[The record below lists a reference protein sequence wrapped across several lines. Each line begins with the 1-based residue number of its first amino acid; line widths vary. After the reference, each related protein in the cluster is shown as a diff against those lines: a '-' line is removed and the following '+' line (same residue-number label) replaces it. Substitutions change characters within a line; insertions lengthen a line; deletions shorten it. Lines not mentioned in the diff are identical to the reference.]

1 MTTTVEDVGTAAS
14 ILQLGN
20 RFCHAKAL
28 LTAVRLDL
36 FTVLDEGPAT
46 PGELRDRL
54 GLHGRGLADFLALL
68 AALGLLRRDAD
79 GRYRNADG
87 ADRHLVSGR
96 PGAVGGFLR
105 GADINLYPVYGELA
119 QALRTGRPQGRVDYT
134 GMLDDPVATGQFVRM
149 MDGLTQGLGAPLTAA
164 LEGVEYHSVLDVG
177 GCRGHLLGQLL
188 AARPDVRGHVFDL
201 PQLEPFFHEYQAELG
216 RTGQAVFHP
225 GDFFQDPLPAADVLV
240 LGHILHD
247 WDPEQRQEL
256 LDKAFEAVNPG
267 GALLVYDRMLG
278 ELADDTENLAA
289 SLHMLL
295 VTDGGAEYTVA
306 ELRAQA
312 AAAGFGAVT
321 HRRLADYDTLVV
333 CRKELRG

>member
-1 MTTTVEDVGTAAS
+1 MTTTVENVGTAAH

-20 RFCHAKAL
+20 RFCTAKAL

-46 PGELRDRL
+46 TEGLRQRL
-54 GLHGRGLADFLALL
+54 GLHGRGLADFLELL
-68 AALGLLRRDAD
+68 TSLGLLRRDAD
-79 GRYRNADG
+79 GRYRNAEG
-87 ADRHLVSGR
+87 ADRFLVASR

-105 GADINLYPVYGELA
+105 GADINLYPVYADLA

-134 GMLDDPVATGQFVRM
+134 GMLDDPVATGHFVRM
-149 MDGLTQGLGAPLTAA
+149 MDGLTQGLGVRLLAA
-164 LEGVEYHSVLDVG
+164 LEGVEYRSVLDVG

-188 AARPDVRGHVFDL
+188 AARPGLEGHVFDL

-225 GDFFQDPLPAADVLV
+225 GDFFQDALPSADVLV

-247 WDPEQRQEL
+247 WDPAQRQQL
-256 LDKAFEAVNPG
+256 LDKAYRAVNPG

-278 ELADDTENLAA
+278 ELPDDTENLVA
-289 SLHMLL
+289 SLNMLL
-295 VTDGGAEYTVA
+295 VTEGGAEYTVA
-306 ELRAQA
+306 EIGAQA
-312 AAAGFGAVT
+312 RAAGFTEVT
-321 HRRLADYDTLVV
+321 HRPLADFDTLVL
-333 CRKELRG
+333 CRKAG